1 MQTAE
6 TGSDPHATSA
16 PGPSPGARIRL
27 LRSRSR
33 SGRGDRTGFPFALA
47 ICLLL
52 VVATVSW
59 RQKVFFDGGL
69 DPVVVGKALL
79 TCLALLLCL
88 HLGAVMALFATLPG
102 AAVLVVAW
110 LRRSPVN
117 PTGSVAGQQDPAV
130 SEQLVSRRS
139 EAVPGGVA
147 HA

>member
-16 PGPSPGARIRL
+16 PGPAPGARIRL

-88 HLGAVMALFATLPG
+88 HAGLTCGKPNPIGSRTAILLLLFVTVSTFGGWAG
-102 AAVLVVAW
+102 GSGSHRWRRRCAG
-110 LRRSPVN
+110 RRSGA
-117 PTGSVAGQQDPAV
+117 GSRCSP
-130 SEQLVSRRS
+130 
-139 EAVPGGVA
+139 
-147 HA
+147 